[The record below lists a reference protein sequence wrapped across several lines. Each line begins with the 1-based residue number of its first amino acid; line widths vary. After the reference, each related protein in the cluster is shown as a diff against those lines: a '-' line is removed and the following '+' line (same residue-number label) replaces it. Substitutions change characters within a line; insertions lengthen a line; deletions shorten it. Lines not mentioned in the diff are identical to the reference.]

1 MKEKVTISHLV
12 VNGCSYTYCKGLVNP
27 PTQGWPT
34 LLANKLNVPVA
45 NIALGGT
52 SNFRIYRKTVDY
64 FFKDTGSNP
73 FYIIGMTSCTR
84 IEQYIKQHDDYV
96 ALNLISKPPGNLW
109 EAQLISLL
117 QRNKDPIILA
127 KQKLDIWLSIIN
139 LFKSTKTNY
148 LMIDMLSNGDSIDSE
163 LKEVHPKLF
172 DYTMNDPKHVREY
185 LDFNSQ
191 LGKLPCGHDDA
202 DAQVLIAEYLYKEL
216 TERYD
221 VTVEPSEYLKIK
233 DFYTESEKTWAHKLG
248 RGDWIL

>member
-1 MKEKVTISHLV
+1 MKEKITISHLV
-12 VNGCSYTYCKGLVNP
+12 VNGCSYTYCEGLENP
-27 PTQGWPT
+27 PTQGWPA

-84 IEQYIKQHDDYV
+84 IEQYLKQRDDYV
-96 ALNLISKPPGNLW
+96 ALNLISKPPGHLW

-172 DYTMNDPKHVREY
+172 DYTMNDTKHIQGY

-233 DFYTESEKTWAHKLG
+233 DFYTESEKTWAQKLG